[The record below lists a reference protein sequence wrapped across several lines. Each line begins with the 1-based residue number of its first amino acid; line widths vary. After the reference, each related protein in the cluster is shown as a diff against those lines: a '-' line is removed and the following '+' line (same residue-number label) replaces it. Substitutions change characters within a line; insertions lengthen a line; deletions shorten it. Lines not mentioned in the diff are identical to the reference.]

1 MGLDRSVRKC
11 VRSDVIH
18 KVMKK
23 RAATNPLH
31 VIDSTNMSQINVSRW
46 ETEEKEL
53 LSYVP
58 DENTSIEEAV
68 GGHCFA
74 EEQFEGQKVLEC
86 RLHQVRNVAEGDLV
100 GNIWNI

>member
-1 MGLDRSVRKC
+1 M
-11 VRSDVIH
+11 
-18 KVMKK
+18 
-23 RAATNPLH
+23 
-31 VIDSTNMSQINVSRW
+31 
-46 ETEEKEL
+46 
-53 LSYVP
+53 P

-100 GNIWNI
+100 GNI